1 MAGGSDFQ
9 PRSLRAYD
17 AGVTGLRAA
26 LRDFD
31 LRFAACWWVVVL
43 WWSGSK
49 APAGYLLSFD
59 DVWRLIHA
67 HESSHG
73 ALAPSEVWPPLQFWV
88 LGVALRIWADAAVVP
103 RLVGL
108 LVTAATLVQVGRMAG
123 EMGLGRLG
131 RVATM
136 LSFGTLPYVVWL
148 APSALVEPWT
158 LLAGTYALRRVRRW
172 WVEDD
177 SAALRPAFI
186 ALGLGAM
193 TRYEAWGW
201 IGLLAVT
208 CLAARDRGRD
218 VSAAWRPLALAL
230 AFPALWCV
238 AQLAWTGNPFNF
250 GIFAHEFLVQ
260 DNPDLTALG
269 RAEDGLA
276 ALWEVVLPVGLGGLG
291 GLLVAGPL
299 RGLGVVIVAALAATA
314 LQVTAHTLGFAGLHN
329 VWRHYL
335 PLAIPVAIGVGALVD
350 RLATLGR
357 PVAYLGLALVLQGEL
372 MLLEWPP
379 VAYEDDLA
387 RVATRLRSLRARTG
401 GTVLI
406 EAIGYETRVLQVL
419 LGDMDD
425 ARFDRLVTLV
435 PLDRPM
441 TAEEKASNTSLF
453 DRPFTEVEGTV
464 RREGVKW
471 IAVYTESAL
480 SKAKSV
486 GTVVYAEPEHR
497 VGEWKPE
504 ADADE
509 GYERPEGRWVIV
521 RVGAAK

>member
-1 MAGGSDFQ
+1 MTGGSDLRS
-9 PRSLRAYD
+9 RSLRAYD
-17 AGVTGLRAA
+17 ARVTGLRAA

-43 WWSGSK
+43 WWSGTK

-73 ALAPSEVWPPLQFWV
+73 ALAPSEVWPPLQFWI
-88 LGVALRIWADAAVVP
+88 LGAALRLWADAALVP
-103 RLVGL
+103 RVVGL
-108 LVTAATLVQVGRMAG
+108 TVTAATLVQVGRMAG
-123 EMGLGRLG
+123 EMGLGRIG
-131 RVATM
+131 RAATM
-136 LSFGTLPYVVWL
+136 LAFGTLPYVLWL

-158 LLAGTYALRRVRRW
+158 LLAGAYALRRARRW
-172 WVEDD
+172 WVEGD
-177 SAALRPAFI
+177 SSALRPAFI

-201 IGLLAVT
+201 IGLLALA
-208 CLAARDRGRD
+208 CLIARDRGRD
-218 VSAAWRPLALAL
+218 VGAAWRLLGL
-230 AFPALWCV
+230 SLLFPAAWCV

-250 GIFAHEFLVQ
+250 GLFAHEFLVQ

-269 RAEDGLA
+269 RAKDGLA

-299 RGLGVVIVAALAATA
+299 RGLTVVIVAALAATA

-406 EAIGYETRVLQVL
+406 EAIGYETRVLQIL
-419 LGDMDD
+419 LGDMDE

-441 TAEEKASNTSLF
+441 TDEEKASNTSLF
-453 DRPFTEVEGTV
+453 DRPFSEVEGTV

-480 SKAKSV
+480 QKAKSI
-486 GTVVYAEPEHR
+486 GTEVYAEPEHR
-497 VGEWKPE
+497 VGEWQPE
-504 ADADE
+504 KDE
-509 GYERPEGRWVIV
+509 DDGYERPEGRWVIV